1 MRLEPKTLG
10 SERKSA
16 TLCRLRV
23 CRTSQSI
30 TIFIARQSH
39 RLPNSTIDQLWN
51 ESHMKTNLILAA
63 IALVC
68 GSSFADAAKAN
79 APTIAVLEFR
89 NDSGAAWWRGGVG
102 WELAGMLSNELAST
116 KAFRV
121 LDRTKTEKVLE
132 EQNFAASGRVSG
144 PQGAKMGKMLGA
156 QYLITGT
163 VSSYEEDVSN
173 TGGGISF
180 GGVSVGGKSE
190 SAYMAIDM
198 QVINATTGEIEFTR
212 SIEGRSKGGGMSL
225 GLYRGGFGGN
235 LSSENK
241 TPAGKAIR
249 ATLVEA
255 SDYLECAMVTKS
267 SRCLNAFEA
276 KEQKRRDSSKGA
288 LDLD

>member
-1 MRLEPKTLG
+1 
-10 SERKSA
+10 
-16 TLCRLRV
+16 
-23 CRTSQSI
+23 
-30 TIFIARQSH
+30 
-39 RLPNSTIDQLWN
+39 
-51 ESHMKTNLILAA
+51 MKTNLIFAVL
-63 IALVC
+63 ALVC
-68 GSSFADAAKAN
+68 GSSFAAAKN
-79 APTIAVLEFR
+79 DGPTIAVLEFR
-89 NDSGAAWWRGGVG
+89 NDSGAGWWRGGVG
-102 WELAGMLSNELAST
+102 RELAGMLSNELAAT
-116 KAFRV
+116 KSFRV

-144 PQGAKMGKMLGA
+144 SQGAKMGKMLGA

-163 VSSYEEDVSN
+163 VSSYEENVSN

-190 SAYMAIDM
+190 SAYMAIDL

-212 SIEGRSKGGGMSL
+212 SIEGRSKGGGLSL

-235 LSSENK
+235 LSNENK

-255 SDYLECAMVTKS
+255 SDYLECAMVTQT
-267 SRCLNAFEA
+267 SRCMNAFDA

-288 LDLD
+288 IRLD